1 MTKADKCRAA
11 ILEDRALAK
20 IRVRHPWFFR
30 GDFTHLPLEE
40 ENGSLVPLASK
51 SREVLAWG
59 FLSAGSSLCVRAF
72 SWGPKR
78 PDTVKLLEMRL
89 REALEVRN
97 RFLEPGEDAYRWVHG
112 EADGLPGLVVDRY
125 GPVVVLQTLCAGM
138 FGLRGEV
145 AGLLSRLG
153 GARAVV
159 MRNDGRYLEGEGIPR
174 QREILLGDLR
184 AGERFPVK
192 TGDIRSL
199 VDCFA
204 GQKTGLYLDVR
215 KYPRVTRPFC
225 EGARVL
231 DAFSYCGNFTL
242 HAILYGAREV
252 LALDQ
257 SGEALENLEGNLRL
271 NSLQGKAELAP
282 EQCNVFDRLRQLEQE
297 GKPFDLV
304 VMDPPPFAPSKRQA
318 EGARRGYKELAV
330 RGFRMLSPGGAMLFF
345 SCSQAFGRDALMET
359 LAAAARDARRTSRVL
374 AELHQPPDHP
384 VSLDFPEGD
393 YLKGFLVE
401 ARP

>member
-1 MTKADKCRAA
+1 M
-11 ILEDRALAK
+11 
-20 IRVRHPWFFR
+20 
-30 GDFTHLPLEE
+30 
-40 ENGSLVPLASK
+40 
-51 SREVLAWG
+51 
-59 FLSAGSSLCVRAF
+59 
-72 SWGPKR
+72 
-78 PDTVKLLEMRL
+78 
-89 REALEVRN
+89 
-97 RFLEPGEDAYRWVHG
+97 
-112 EADGLPGLVVDRY
+112 
-125 GPVVVLQTLCAGM
+125 
-138 FGLRGEV
+138 
-145 AGLLSRLG
+145 
-153 GARAVV
+153 
-159 MRNDGRYLEGEGIPR
+159 
-174 QREILLGDLR
+174 
-184 AGERFPVK
+184 K

-271 NSLQGKAELAP
+271 YSLQGKAELAP

-330 RGFRMLSPGGAMLFF
+330 RVLRMLAPGGSLLFF
-345 SCSQAFGRDALMET
+345 SCSQAFGRGALLET
-359 LAAAARDARRTSRVL
+359 LAAAARDVRKTCRIT

-384 VSLDFPEGD
+384 VGLGFPESD
-393 YLKGFLVE
+393 YLKGFRMEV
-401 ARP
+401 RS